1 VKLLGVLFLLL
12 LIAAA
17 AIGFLVYAPLTPN
30 GEVFIDLPTGT
41 GSSEMAQKLQDGH
54 VIRNRY
60 AFLLLRAWK
69 GGSLKAGEYRF
80 AEPASAAAVYARIA
94 RGDVY
99 TRAVTIPEG
108 FNLYD
113 IAAAVEAAGLG
124 SRTAFLQAAQTNA
137 DLVSAFAP
145 AAKSLEG
152 YLYPDTYRFSR
163 HTTLRTMQE
172 TMVHRFRKQ
181 AASMGLLSTPDIAR
195 TVILASLVEKEVH
208 FDNERTEAAGVF
220 TNRLNRNMPLQTD
233 PTVIY
238 AALQAGRWTGVIHRS
253 DLDFDSPYNTYRHAG
268 LPPGPICSPGAAAL
282 RAAMNPATTENLYFV
297 ADTTGHTQF
306 SAGLKEH
313 ADQVESYRKGVH
325 R

>member
-1 VKLLGVLFLLL
+1 MKFLGAIFLLL
-12 LIAAA
+12 LIAAGA
-17 AIGFLVYAPLTPN
+17 VGYLLYAPVTPPA
-30 GEVFIDLPTGT
+30 EVFVDLPTGT
-41 GSSEMAQKLQDGH
+41 GSSAMAAKLQDEH
-54 VIRNRY
+54 IILSRY

-80 AEPASAAAVYARIA
+80 ADPASAATVYARIA

-99 TRAVTIPEG
+99 TRAVTVPEG
-108 FNLYD
+108 YNLYD

-124 SRTAFLQAAQTNA
+124 SRAAFLQAAHTNA
-137 DLVSAFAP
+137 DLVSSFAP
-145 AAKSLEG
+145 TATSLEG

-163 HTTLRTMQE
+163 HTTLRTMQD
-172 TMVHRFRKQ
+172 TMVRRFRKQ
-181 AASMGLLSTPDIAR
+181 AAAMGLLTAPDIGR

-220 TNRLNRNMPLQTD
+220 ANRLDRNMPLQTD

-253 DLDFDSPYNTYRHAG
+253 DLDFDSPYNTYRHSG

-282 RAAMNPATTENLYFV
+282 RAAMHPAQTDSLYFV
-297 ADTTGHTQF
+297 ADSTGHTQF

-313 ADQVESYRKGVH
+313 ADQVASYRQSL